1 MADEPDRLLEDIE
14 MLKGNGD
21 PTYADNLKA
30 DLEKISGDIQS
41 VPSMGTITSDSQ
53 LTEEDIFR
61 MKRLGKSFGASE
73 MQSVASV
80 VDSASNFDE
89 HVPDN
94 VSMNSEEP
102 LDITVKGD
110 SMFDQS
116 NEGESAV
123 QTERDLHISICGR
136 YGFGRRRMSLPDFP
150 PGVVTELSF
159 PFTPK
164 NIPEGFPAEEYK
176 RMFAQSKIHLVGTAH
191 FSKSSQEDVHR
202 VIRATQPD
210 IVMIELCASRLS
222 ILSMDDQTLLRE
234 AKNLDRE
241 RIISLIRESGLAQG
255 ILHVLLLSTSA
266 YITRQLG
273 MAPGGEFRAAYE
285 GSLKVPCCRLTLGDR
300 PIQITFQRAL
310 GALGIFQKI
319 RLFYHLILSNGAT
332 ITPEDVERCKQKDLL
347 EEILRE
353 MAGEFPQLS
362 RIFVSERDEYMV
374 HVLQTLL
381 ERTTEEKIMAARDC
395 GAEYQPVNI
404 VAVVG
409 IGHAPGIAENW
420 NRKISIAEL
429 LCIPEPSLA
438 SKMVKFTIKTAL
450 LGATAYGIY
459 RLGAFTV
466 GKIRTMV

>member
-1 MADEPDRLLEDIE
+1 MSNKRDKLLEDIE
-14 MLKGNGD
+14 MLKGD
-21 PTYADNLKA
+21 AEEHYEAKLRA
-30 DLEKISGDIQS
+30 DLENISGDIQT
-41 VPSMGTITSDSQ
+41 VPSMPLITADSQ

-61 MKRLGKSFGASE
+61 MKRLGKPLGASE

-80 VDSASNFDE
+80 VDSTSNFGD
-89 HVPDN
+89 HVPDDN
-94 VSMNSEEP
+94 GSMNSEDP
-102 LDITVKGD
+102 LDITAKDVN
-110 SMFDQS
+110 DQAL
-116 NEGESAV
+116 EDESPL
-123 QTERDLHISICGR
+123 QNERDIHISICGR
-136 YGFGRRRMSLPDFP
+136 YGFNRSRMSVPQFP
-150 PGVVTELSF
+150 PGVVTELTF

-164 NIPEGFPAEEYK
+164 NIPEGFSPEEYK
-176 RMFAQSKIHLVGTAH
+176 RMFSQSKIYLVGTAH
-191 FSKSSQEDVHR
+191 FSKSSQDDVLR
-202 VIRATQPD
+202 TIRMTQPD

-241 RIISLIRESGLAQG
+241 RVISLIRESGLAQG

-300 PIQITFQRAL
+300 PIQVTFQRAL

-362 RIFVSERDEYMV
+362 KIFVSERDEYMV

-409 IGHAPGIAENW
+409 IGHAPGIQENW
-420 NRKISIAEL
+420 GRKVNIAEL
-429 LCIPEPSLA
+429 LCIPQPSFA
-438 SKMVKFTIKTAL
+438 SKAFKFTLKAAVV
-450 LGATAYGIY
+450 GATAYGIY
-459 RLGAFTV
+459 RLGTFAY
-466 GKIRTMV
+466 GKIRPMV

>member
-1 MADEPDRLLEDIE
+1 
-14 MLKGNGD
+14 
-21 PTYADNLKA
+21 
-30 DLEKISGDIQS
+30 
-41 VPSMGTITSDSQ
+41 
-53 LTEEDIFR
+53 
-61 MKRLGKSFGASE
+61 
-73 MQSVASV
+73 
-80 VDSASNFDE
+80 
-89 HVPDN
+89 
-94 VSMNSEEP
+94 
-102 LDITVKGD
+102 
-110 SMFDQS
+110 MFS
-116 NEGESAV
+116 
-123 QTERDLHISICGR
+123 
-136 YGFGRRRMSLPDFP
+136 
-150 PGVVTELSF
+150 
-159 PFTPK
+159 
-164 NIPEGFPAEEYK
+164 
-176 RMFAQSKIHLVGTAH
+176 QSKIFLVGTAH
-191 FSKSSQEDVHR
+191 FSKSSQDDVLR
-202 VIRATQPD
+202 TIRMTQPD
-210 IVMIELCASRLS
+210 VVMIELCASRLS

-241 RIISLIRESGLAQG
+241 RVISLIRESGLAQG

-300 PIQITFQRAL
+300 PIQVTFQRAL

-362 RIFVSERDEYMV
+362 KIFVSERDEYMV

-420 NRKISIAEL
+420 RRKVNIAEL
-429 LCIPEPSLA
+429 LCIPEPSFA
-438 SKMVKFTIKTAL
+438 SKAVKFTFKAAVA
-450 LGATAYGIY
+450 GAAVYGIY
-459 RLGAFTV
+459 RLGVFTY
-466 GKIRTMV
+466 GKIRPMV

>member
-1 MADEPDRLLEDIE
+1 MSNEPDKLLEDIE
-14 MLKGNGD
+14 MLKGD
-21 PTYADNLKA
+21 AQTHYDAKLKA
-30 DLEKISGDIQS
+30 DLDKISGDIQT
-41 VPSMGTITSDSQ
+41 VPSMPLITADSQ

-61 MKRLGKSFGASE
+61 MKRLGPKNIGASE

-80 VDSASNFDE
+80 VDSTSNFGD
-89 HVPDN
+89 HVPDDN
-94 VSMNSEEP
+94 GSMNSEEP
-102 LDITVKGD
+102 LDITGKDVT
-110 SMFDQS
+110 DQS
-116 NEGESAV
+116 YEDEIPV
-123 QTERDLHISICGR
+123 QSERDIHLSICGR
-136 YGFGRRRMSLPDFP
+136 YGFNRNRMPVPQFP
-150 PGVVTELSF
+150 PGVVTELTF
-159 PFTPK
+159 PFAPK
-164 NIPEGFPAEEYK
+164 NIPEGFSPEEYN
-176 RMFAQSKIHLVGTAH
+176 RMFSQSKIFLVGTAH
-191 FSKSSQEDVHR
+191 FSKSSQDDVLR
-202 VIRATQPD
+202 TIRMTQPD
-210 IVMIELCASRLS
+210 VVMIELCASRLS

-241 RIISLIRESGLAQG
+241 RVISLIRESGLAQG

-300 PIQITFQRAL
+300 PIQVTFQRAL

-362 RIFVSERDEYMV
+362 KIFVSERDEYMV

-420 NRKISIAEL
+420 GRKVNIAEL
-429 LCIPEPSLA
+429 LCIPEPSFA
-438 SKMVKFTIKTAL
+438 SKAVKFTFKAAVA
-450 LGATAYGIY
+450 GAAVYGIY
-459 RLGAFTV
+459 RLGVFTY
-466 GKIRTMV
+466 GKIRPMV